1 MIGPTSTSCQVR
13 HERAIAEPDSLAL
26 DSSARRVPMRPRIL
40 PAIVVTIGLL
50 ATAPSPVPA
59 QTTSKDV
66 SQKAS
71 ETVQAIKD
79 YTVEKK
85 DEAVAHAKK
94 VTADLEAKIKDL
106 EAQASKQ
113 TGEIKAKSQAQIKDL
128 KAKRTKASQKV
139 TELSR
144 ATKASWDRAKEGFA
158 DAYRDLASAYD
169 KAAAEF
175 KK

>member
-1 MIGPTSTSCQVR
+1 
-13 HERAIAEPDSLAL
+13 
-26 DSSARRVPMRPRIL
+26 MRPPII

-50 ATAPSPVPA
+50 ATAVPHAPA

-71 ETVQAIKD
+71 ETGQAIRD

-94 VTADLEAKIKDL
+94 ATAELEAKIKEL
-106 EAQASKQ
+106 EAQASRQ
-113 TGEIKAKSQAQIKDL
+113 TGEIKARSQAQLKDL
-128 KAKRTKASQKV
+128 KAKRAKASQKAAD
-139 TELSR
+139 LGR
-144 ATKASWDRAKEGFA
+144 ATKASWEKAKEGFA

-169 KAAAEF
+169 KAAAEL

>member
-1 MIGPTSTSCQVR
+1 M
-13 HERAIAEPDSLAL
+13 H
-26 DSSARRVPMRPRIL
+26 PRIIPVL
-40 PAIVVTIGLL
+40 VVTIGVL
-50 ATAPSPVPA
+50 ATSAALVPA
-59 QTTSKDV
+59 QTTSQDV

-71 ETVQAIKD
+71 DTGQAIKD

-94 VTADLEAKIKDL
+94 ITADLEAKIKDL

-113 TGEIKAKSQAQIKDL
+113 TGEIKARSQAQIKIL
-128 KAKRTKASQKV
+128 KAKRAKAAQKV

-144 ATKASWDRAKEGFA
+144 ATKASWDKAKEGFA
-158 DAYRDLASAYD
+158 DAYRDLAAAYD
-169 KAAAEF
+169 RAVAEF

>member
-1 MIGPTSTSCQVR
+1 
-13 HERAIAEPDSLAL
+13 
-26 DSSARRVPMRPRIL
+26 MRPRII

-50 ATAPSPVPA
+50 ATAPLAPA

-66 SQKAS
+66 GQKAS
-71 ETVQAIKD
+71 ETGQAIKD

-85 DEAVAHAKK
+85 DEAVAHAKRA
-94 VTADLEAKIKDL
+94 TAELEAKIKEL

-113 TGEIKAKSQAQIKDL
+113 TGEIKARSQAQIKEL
-128 KAKRTKASQKV
+128 KAKRAKAAQKAG
-139 TELSR
+139 ELGR
-144 ATKASWDRAKEGFA
+144 ATKASWEKAKEGFA

-169 KAAAEF
+169 RAAAEF

>member
-1 MIGPTSTSCQVR
+1 
-13 HERAIAEPDSLAL
+13 
-26 DSSARRVPMRPRIL
+26 MRPRII

-50 ATAPSPVPA
+50 ATAPPPAPA

-66 SQKAS
+66 AQKAS
-71 ETVQAIKD
+71 ETGQAIKD

-85 DEAVAHAKK
+85 DEAVAHARK

-113 TGEIKAKSQAQIKDL
+113 TGEIKAKSQAQIEDL

-144 ATKASWDRAKEGFA
+144 ATKASWDRAKEGFV

>member
-1 MIGPTSTSCQVR
+1 
-13 HERAIAEPDSLAL
+13 
-26 DSSARRVPMRPRIL
+26 MRPRII
-40 PAIVVTIGLL
+40 PALVVTIAVL
-50 ATAPSPVPA
+50 ATSAVLVPA

-66 SQKAS
+66 SKKAS
-71 ETVQAIKD
+71 ETGQAIKD
-79 YTVEKK
+79 YTVERK

-94 VTADLEAKIKDL
+94 VPADLEAKIKEL

-113 TGEIKAKSQAQIKDL
+113 TGEIKAKSQAQIRDL
-128 KAKRTKASQKV
+128 KGKRTKASQKV

-144 ATKASWDRAKEGFA
+144 ATKASWEKAKEGFA

-169 KAAAEF
+169 RAAAEF

>member
-1 MIGPTSTSCQVR
+1 
-13 HERAIAEPDSLAL
+13 
-26 DSSARRVPMRPRIL
+26 MRPRII
-40 PAIVVTIGLL
+40 PAIVVTIGVL
-50 ATAPSPVPA
+50 ATSALRVPA

-71 ETVQAIKD
+71 ETGQAIKD

-94 VTADLEAKIKDL
+94 VTADLESKIKEL

-144 ATKASWDRAKEGFA
+144 ATKASWEKAKEGFA

-169 KAAAEF
+169 RAAAEF

>member
-1 MIGPTSTSCQVR
+1 
-13 HERAIAEPDSLAL
+13 
-26 DSSARRVPMRPRIL
+26 MRPRII
-40 PAIVVTIGLL
+40 PAIVVTIGVL
-50 ATAPSPVPA
+50 ATGALPVPA
-59 QTTSKDV
+59 QTPSKDV

-71 ETVQAIKD
+71 ETGQAIKD

-94 VTADLEAKIKDL
+94 ITADLDAKIKEL

-113 TGEIKAKSQAQIKDL
+113 TGEIKARSQAQIKDL

-144 ATKASWDRAKEGFA
+144 ATKASWERAKEGFG

-169 KAAAEF
+169 RAAAEF

>member
-1 MIGPTSTSCQVR
+1 
-13 HERAIAEPDSLAL
+13 
-26 DSSARRVPMRPRIL
+26 MRPRII
-40 PAIVVTIGLL
+40 PAIVVTIGVL
-50 ATAPSPVPA
+50 AASVLPVPA

-66 SQKAS
+66 AQKAS
-71 ETVQAIKD
+71 ETGQAIKD

-94 VTADLEAKIKDL
+94 VTADLEAKIKEL

-113 TGEIKAKSQAQIKDL
+113 TGEIKAKSQAQIKEL

-144 ATKASWDRAKEGFA
+144 ATKASWEKAKEGFA

-169 KAAAEF
+169 KAVAEF
-175 KK
+175 KQ

>member
-1 MIGPTSTSCQVR
+1 
-13 HERAIAEPDSLAL
+13 
-26 DSSARRVPMRPRIL
+26 MRPPII
-40 PAIVVTIGLL
+40 PGIVVLIGLL
-50 ATAPSPVPA
+50 TIAAPPAAA
-59 QTTSKDV
+59 QTTSQDV

-71 ETVQAIKD
+71 ETGQAIKD

-94 VTADLEAKIKDL
+94 ITADLEAKIKEL
-106 EAQASKQ
+106 EAQAAKQ
-113 TGEIKAKSQAQIKDL
+113 TGEIKARSQAEIKDL

-144 ATKASWDRAKEGFA
+144 ATKASWEKAKEGFA

>member
-1 MIGPTSTSCQVR
+1 
-13 HERAIAEPDSLAL
+13 
-26 DSSARRVPMRPRIL
+26 MRPRII
-40 PAIVVTIGLL
+40 PAVVVTIGLL
-50 ATAPSPVPA
+50 ATAAPQAKA
-59 QTTSKDV
+59 QTTSQDV

-71 ETVQAIKD
+71 ETGQAIKD

-94 VTADLEAKIKDL
+94 ITADLDAKIKDL

-144 ATKASWDRAKEGFA
+144 ATKASWDKAKEGFA

-169 KAAAEF
+169 KAVAEF